1 LILFVVASIERNR
14 SHDVAYI
21 SRRTPLSPRL
31 PASDR
36 ASPVGTNLVA
46 TVTWNFNANFR
57 IFAEYLREL
66 AGPAITL
73 ATGHEAGVGVVRVGF
88 NF

>member
-1 LILFVVASIERNR
+1 MNVAG
-14 SHDVAYI
+14 I
-21 SRRTPLSPRL
+21 SKRIPLSPRL

-36 ASPVGTNLVA
+36 ASPAGTHLVA
-46 TVTWNFNANFR
+46 TATWNFNASFR

-73 ATGHEAGVGVVRVGF
+73 AGGHEAGVGMVRLGF